1 MSHIPKGLPTTPEQ
15 NPKASI
21 QQNSLACTGP
31 YLDETQTVGK
41 LFLSRMPVETKQ
53 ELLLAMALYGL
64 DQNSTFGL
72 PPLNT
77 DKRGADDAWDADNNK
92 FSKDRH
98 MPTNPTVEVFTQL
111 ILEKT

>member
-1 MSHIPKGLPTTPEQ
+1 M
-15 NPKASI
+15 

-31 YLDETQTVGK
+31 YQDETQTVGK
-41 LFLSRMPVETKQ
+41 LFLSRMPLETKQ

-77 DKRGADDAWDADNNK
+77 DKRRADDAWDVDNNK
-92 FSKDRH
+92 FSQDCSH
-98 MPTNPTVEVFTQL
+98 VHTNPRLEVFTQL
-111 ILEKT
+111 ILENQRVNNI